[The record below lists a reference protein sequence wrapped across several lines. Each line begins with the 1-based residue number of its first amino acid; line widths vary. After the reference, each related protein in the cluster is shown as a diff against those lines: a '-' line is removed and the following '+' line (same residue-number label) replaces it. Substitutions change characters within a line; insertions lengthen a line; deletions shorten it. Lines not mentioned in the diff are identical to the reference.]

1 MEQLYTPWRKKYVT
15 SGDQKK
21 TEGCV
26 FCASFNAQAEQ
37 DSKNYLVH
45 RGKATFVIMNIYP
58 YNTGHLMI
66 LPHQHVSTLA
76 QLSPEAQSEMME
88 MATYFTDL
96 LATLMNPDGF
106 NLGINVGRSAGAGI
120 EAHLHMHLVPR
131 WNGDSNFMTV
141 IGNTRVLPETLD
153 ETYERI
159 VNSLKQQPPNGSQ

>member
-1 MEQLYTPWRKKYVT
+1 
-15 SGDQKK
+15 
-21 TEGCV
+21 
-26 FCASFNAQAEQ
+26 
-37 DSKNYLVH
+37 
-45 RGKATFVIMNIYP
+45 
-58 YNTGHLMI
+58 
-66 LPHQHVSTLA
+66 
-76 QLSPEAQSEMME
+76 